1 MIILLAISVSLDSLT
16 IGIVFRMNK
25 ENILLGSIIFST
37 LSTISTTIALLL
49 GQLINNKSKVLGSYI
64 GTIIMIIIALKYLLL

>member
-16 IGIVFRMNK
+16 IGIVVRMNK

>member
-49 GQLINNKSKVLGSYI
+49 GKLINSKSKVLGSYI